1 MDGMGWYIS
10 GCGIAIHNIKI
21 QIRQGTMTRAHTYDT
36 LVHFQPHIKPLMCTG
51 VNLCKVQNYAKCKII
66 QGAKSCKVQNYAKEK
81 IMQSAKLCKGKNY
94 ARYKIMQGAKL
105 CKV

>member
-36 LVHFQPHIKPLMCTG
+36 LVHFQPHIKPLMNVTA
-51 VNLCKVQNYAKCKII
+51 NLNYNV
-66 QGAKSCKVQNYAKEK
+66 GELKEERQEIELK
-81 IMQSAKLCKGKNY
+81 RLKNVF
-94 ARYKIMQGAKL
+94 ILDQVL
-105 CKV
+105 QEI

>member
-36 LVHFQPHIKPLMCTG
+36 LVHFQPHIKPLMPNIWG
-51 VNLCKVQNYAKCKII
+51 NNLISDGTICNTLCSAQLK
-66 QGAKSCKVQNYAKEK
+66 KE
-81 IMQSAKLCKGKNY
+81 IYTYLHIVVILDLY
-94 ARYKIMQGAKL
+94 
-105 CKV
+105 